1 MNYLVTF
8 KEMKKILIIGLSFL
22 MSCSHSDFKSLEVSK
37 VNPINELNLETIS
50 KVLDSV
56 SESQPIDLLNWKD
69 YEYAPQVAFKIAHS
83 EEMIYLKFNVS
94 EDHIIAKRTETNS
107 STHRDSCVEFFI
119 DPDDSG
125 NYYNFEFNC
134 IGTTHLAYGPDRSNR
149 TFIDKDIIESQL
161 FIASTL
167 GSEPFEEKSGKFE
180 WELVAAIPSSLF
192 IYHENLNFNGLN
204 SKANLYKCA
213 DDSQKRHY
221 LSWSKVMTDRPDFHR
236 PEFFGSVHFK
246 NN

>member
-119 DPDDSG
+119 PG
-125 NYYNFEFNC
+125 
-134 IGTTHLAYGPDRSNR
+134 
-149 TFIDKDIIESQL
+149 
-161 FIASTL
+161 
-167 GSEPFEEKSGKFE
+167 
-180 WELVAAIPSSLF
+180 
-192 IYHENLNFNGLN
+192 
-204 SKANLYKCA
+204 
-213 DDSQKRHY
+213 
-221 LSWSKVMTDRPDFHR
+221 
-236 PEFFGSVHFK
+236 
-246 NN
+246 